1 MGQRQCALESLG
13 LMATSAA
20 KLPSPGF
27 WRDKR
32 VLLTGHTG
40 FKGAWTALWLGEM
53 GAEITGFSLPPD
65 SQPAL
70 FDLANVGSG
79 IASRLGDLRDPEQV
93 RHAVEAAAPEIVLHM
108 AAQPIVR
115 RAIAEPV
122 DTLASNIMGTAH
134 LLDAL
139 RACSSVKAI
148 LVVTSDK
155 VYANQETGHPFTE
168 ADRLG
173 GKDPYSASKA
183 GTELVTASFAA
194 TYFTPRNIPLGT
206 ARGGNVIGGGDYA
219 ADRIVPDIYRA
230 VAGDERLVLRM
241 PGATRPWQHVLDCVA
256 GYLMFAEAL
265 RSGAEVPRAL
275 NFGPLPGGDAT
286 VGGLAAAMLTAMG
299 KPAHWDYQPVE
310 GNVEM
315 KALAVESSLARNVL
329 GWSDLLAGEKIVNWT
344 ADWYRQVIAG
354 QNARDVTMA
363 QIRAYAALTGNE

>member
-1 MGQRQCALESLG
+1 
-13 LMATSAA
+13 MATSAA